1 MRLLVSLLIV
11 LMLAPGVVHAQY
23 DDPDADLLD
32 IEPGTV
38 DPDSDQIDIPL
49 GDDSG
54 AKDAE
59 TEQVTEETL
68 CCQMPDDVRE
78 ADELCANVEC
88 P

>member
-1 MRLLVSLLIV
+1 MRFLATLLVVLL
-11 LMLAPGVVHAQY
+11 LAPGIVQAQY
-23 DDPDADLLD
+23 DDPDSDLLN

-54 AKDAE
+54 TKDAE
-59 TEQVTEETL
+59 TDRVTEETL

-78 ADELCANVEC
+78 ADELCADVEC

>member
-1 MRLLVSLLIV
+1 MRIVLSLMVV
-11 LMLAPGVVHAQY
+11 LMLTPATVHAQY
-23 DDPDADLLD
+23 DDPDADLLN

-49 GDDSG
+49 GDDSS

-59 TEQVTEETL
+59 TDRVTEETL
-68 CCQMPDDVRE
+68 CCQMPDDVRA